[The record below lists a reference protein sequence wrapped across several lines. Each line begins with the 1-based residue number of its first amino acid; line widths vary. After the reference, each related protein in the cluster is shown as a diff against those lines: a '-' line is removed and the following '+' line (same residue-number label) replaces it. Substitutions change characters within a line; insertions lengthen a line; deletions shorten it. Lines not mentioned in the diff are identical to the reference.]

1 MARMNELERKKVLL
15 KAKIEFGP
23 RYEYKL
29 YNGGLG
35 LTLKIH
41 TLTKEEAGKVRKMVP
56 IHFEGIYT
64 IVTYNGDRIEEDEPL
79 FLPAEEE
86 EEYEA

>member
-41 TLTKEEAGKVRKMVP
+41 TSTKEEAAKMRKMVP
-56 IHFEGIYT
+56 IDYEGIYT
-64 IVTYNGDRIEEDEPL
+64 IVTYSGEQIEEDEPL
-79 FLPAEEE
+79 FLPTEED
-86 EEYEA
+86 EYEA

>member
-1 MARMNELERKKVLL
+1 MDELDRKQILL
-15 KAKIEFGP
+15 KAQIEFGP

-56 IHFEGIYT
+56 IHFEGVYT
-64 IVTYNGDRIEEDEPL
+64 IVTYDGERIEEDEAL
-79 FLPAEEE
+79 YLPAEES
-86 EEYEA
+86 EYEA

>member
-1 MARMNELERKKVLL
+1 MDELDRKKILL

-23 RYEYKL
+23 RYEYRL

-41 TLTKEEAGKVRKMVP
+41 TPTKEEAGKVRKMVP
-56 IHFEGIYT
+56 IHFEGVYT
-64 IVTYNGDRIEEDEPL
+64 IVTYDGDRIEEDEEL
-79 FLPAEEE
+79 HLPAEES
-86 EEYEA
+86 EYEA

>member
-1 MARMNELERKKVLL
+1 MDELERKKILL

-29 YNGGLG
+29 YNGGMG
-35 LTLKIH
+35 LTLKVH

-56 IHFEGIYT
+56 IDFEGVYT
-64 IVTYNGDRIEEDEPL
+64 IVTYEGERIEEDEAL
-79 FLPAEEE
+79 YLPAEEE
-86 EEYEA
+86 EYL

>member
-1 MARMNELERKKVLL
+1 MNELERKKVLL

-41 TLTKEEAGKVRKMVP
+41 TPTKEEAGKMRKMVP
-56 IHFEGIYT
+56 IHFEGVYT
-64 IVTYNGDRIEEDEPL
+64 IVTYDGEQIEEDEAL
-79 FLPAEEE
+79 YLPAEEE
-86 EEYEA
+86 EKYEA

>member
-1 MARMNELERKKVLL
+1 VDKLERKKILL

-23 RYEYKL
+23 RYNYEL

-41 TLTKEEAGKVRKMVP
+41 TPTKEEAGKVRKMVP
-56 IHFEGIYT
+56 SPFEGVCT
-64 IVTYNGDRIEEDEPL
+64 IVTYDGDRIEEDEAL
-79 FLPAEEE
+79 HLSAEEE
-86 EEYEA
+86 EEYT

>member
-1 MARMNELERKKVLL
+1 MNELERKKVLL

-41 TLTKEEAGKVRKMVP
+41 TPTKEEAGKMRKMVP
-56 IHFEGIYT
+56 IHFEGVYT
-64 IVTYNGDRIEEDEPL
+64 IVTYDGERIEEDEAL
-79 FLPAEEE
+79 YLPSEEE
-86 EEYEA
+86 EKYEA

>member
-1 MARMNELERKKVLL
+1 MDELERKKILL

-23 RYEYKL
+23 RYEYTL
-29 YNGGLG
+29 YGGGLG

-56 IHFEGIYT
+56 IHFEGVYT
-64 IVTYNGDRIEEDEPL
+64 IVTYDGDRIDEDDEL
-79 FLPAEEE
+79 YLPAEEE
-86 EEYEA
+86 EYL

>member
-1 MARMNELERKKVLL
+1 MARMDELERKKILL

-29 YNGGLG
+29 YGGGLG

-41 TLTKEEAGKVRKMVP
+41 TLTKEEATTVRKMVP
-56 IHFEGIYT
+56 IHFEGVYT
-64 IVTYNGDRIEEDEPL
+64 IVTYDGDRIEEDEAL
-79 FLPAEEE
+79 FLPAEED
-86 EEYEA
+86 EYEI

>member
-1 MARMNELERKKVLL
+1 MDELERKKILL

-23 RYEYKL
+23 RYEYRL

-41 TLTKEEAGKVRKMVP
+41 TLTREEAGKMRKMIP
-56 IHFEGIYT
+56 MNFEGAYT
-64 IVTYNGDRIEEDEPL
+64 IVTYDGERLEEDEEL
-79 FLPAEEE
+79 HLPAEEN
-86 EEYEA
+86 EYEI

>member
-1 MARMNELERKKVLL
+1 MNELERKQILL

-23 RYEYKL
+23 RYEYRI

-41 TLTKEEAGKVRKMVP
+41 VTTREEAGKVRKMVP
-56 IHFEGIYT
+56 TDFEGIYT
-64 IVTYNGDRIEEDEPL
+64 IITYDGDRIEEDEPL
-79 FLPAEEE
+79 YLPAEES
-86 EEYEA
+86 EYEA